1 MRIGIK
7 SLQDF
12 MAFLVRRKWWV
23 IAPFVAL
30 SSIVAVL
37 TKQLPRIYVSEA
49 LVMVQPRDVPE
60 NFVMN
65 LISSSTEQRLKAIQQ
80 TALSR
85 SNLVSILREYGDDL
99 PEFRNFNLDE
109 QVERLRDQI
118 DIKFDLSQDARG
130 NREVTSFKLSF
141 QHKDPAVAQR
151 IASRLTKKFIEQD
164 SDTREKQ
171 VGGTTS
177 FLQTEVEKL
186 DAQLQKSDLD
196 LKGLKVS
203 HQNELPE
210 QLDMNQRSLE
220 RLSAEHASNIDAVDR
235 LTTSRFNYQQLLANT
250 PEFLPP
256 TSRQSTGSKSEEED
270 SHVEAYLKAK
280 TAYEQ
285 LAASLPPNSKYQ
297 DLQILKVQMDRMK
310 ARLSPEE
317 LEEAQKPRKKST
329 EGQENKPIPNPQYIS
344 IQSALRELETEIGIR
359 QTRKKQVEADIA
371 RLSLRVE
378 NTPSI
383 ELQMAE
389 VKRQNEQ
396 LRKQREDRYSDLTKA
411 ELSQSL
417 ETNSKAGEFRIQDPA
432 NLPIE
437 PSKPNKWVVLLAGC
451 ALSLALAIG
460 IAMAV
465 DVARQRVWTQSE
477 IESFWGV
484 PVMVDIP
491 EIVTDAD
498 QVELKKKRLT
508 LAGAV
513 LVGMLVYSVF
523 LYGVY
528 MKHNF
533 ILQSLDPVL
542 QRVVY
547 Q

>member
-186 DAQLQKSDLD
+186 DAQLQKSDQD
-196 LKGLKVS
+196 LKSLKVS

-220 RLSAEHASNIDAVDR
+220 RLSAEQASNIDAVDR
-235 LTTSRFNYQQLLANT
+235 LTTNRFNYQQLLANT

-280 TAYEQ
+280 TAYEE

-317 LEEAQKPRKKST
+317 LEEAQKPKKKST
-329 EGQENKPIPNPQYIS
+329 EGQENKPTPNPQYIS
-344 IQSALRELETEIGIR
+344 IQSALREIETEIGIR

-460 IAMAV
+460 IALAV

-513 LVGMLVYSVF
+513 LVGMLLYSVF

>member
-1 MRIGIK
+1 MKIGIK

-196 LKGLKVS
+196 LKSLKVS

-220 RLSAEHASNIDAVDR
+220 RLSAEQASNIDAVDR

-256 TSRQSTGSKSEEED
+256 TSRQFTGSKSEEED

-344 IQSALRELETEIGIR
+344 IQSALREIETEIGIR

-437 PSKPNKWVVLLAGC
+437 PSKPNKWAVLLAGC

-460 IAMAV
+460 IALAV

-508 LAGAV
+508 LGGTV
-513 LVGMLVYSVF
+513 LVGVLLYSIF

>member
-1 MRIGIK
+1 
-7 SLQDF
+7 

-186 DAQLQKSDLD
+186 DAQLQKSDQD
-196 LKGLKVS
+196 LKSLKVS

-220 RLSAEHASNIDAVDR
+220 RLSAEQASNIDAVDR

-256 TSRQSTGSKSEEED
+256 TSRQFTGSKSEEED

-344 IQSALRELETEIGIR
+344 IQSALREIETEIGIR

-437 PSKPNKWVVLLAGC
+437 PSKPNKWAVLFGGC
-451 ALSLALAIG
+451 ALSLAFAIG
-460 IAMAV
+460 IALAV

-508 LAGAV
+508 LGGTV
-513 LVGMLVYSVF
+513 LVGVLLYSIF

>member
-280 TAYEQ
+280 TAYEE

>member
-1 MRIGIK
+1 MKIGIK

-85 SNLVSILREYGDDL
+85 SNLVSILREYGEDL

-118 DIKFDLSQDARG
+118 DIKFDLSLDARG
-130 NREVTSFKLSF
+130 AREVTSFKLSF

-186 DAQLQKSDLD
+186 DTQLQKSDQD
-196 LKGLKVS
+196 LKGLKIS

-220 RLSAEHASNIDAVDR
+220 RLSAEQASNIDAVDR
-235 LTTSRFNYQQLLANT
+235 LTTSRFNYQQLLAST
-250 PEFLPP
+250 PEFFPP
-256 TSRQSTGSKSEEED
+256 ASKQPTNAESEEKD
-270 SHVEAYLKAK
+270 SNVEAYLKAK

-285 LAASLPPNSKYQ
+285 LARSLPPNSKYQ
-297 DLQILKVQMDRMK
+297 D
-310 ARLSPEE
+310 
-317 LEEAQKPRKKST
+317 
-329 EGQENKPIPNPQYIS
+329 
-344 IQSALRELETEIGIR
+344 
-359 QTRKKQVEADIA
+359 
-371 RLSLRVE
+371 
-378 NTPSI
+378 
-383 ELQMAE
+383 
-389 VKRQNEQ
+389 
-396 LRKQREDRYSDLTKA
+396 
-411 ELSQSL
+411 
-417 ETNSKAGEFRIQDPA
+417 
-432 NLPIE
+432 
-437 PSKPNKWVVLLAGC
+437 
-451 ALSLALAIG
+451 
-460 IAMAV
+460 
-465 DVARQRVWTQSE
+465 
-477 IESFWGV
+477 
-484 PVMVDIP
+484 
-491 EIVTDAD
+491 
-498 QVELKKKRLT
+498 
-508 LAGAV
+508 
-513 LVGMLVYSVF
+513 
-523 LYGVY
+523 
-528 MKHNF
+528 
-533 ILQSLDPVL
+533 
-542 QRVVY
+542 
-547 Q
+547 

>member
-196 LKGLKVS
+196 LKSLKVS

-220 RLSAEHASNIDAVDR
+220 RLSAEQANNIDALDR
-235 LTTSRFNYQQLLANT
+235 LTTNRFNYQQLLANT
-250 PEFLPP
+250 QEFLPP

-280 TAYEQ
+280 TAYEE

-317 LEEAQKPRKKST
+317 LEEAQKPRKKSS
-329 EGQENKPIPNPQYIS
+329 EGQENKPAPNPQYIS

-371 RLSLRVE
+371 RLSQRVE

-460 IAMAV
+460 IALAV

-477 IESFWGV
+477 IELFWGV

-508 LAGAV
+508 LGGAV
-513 LVGMLVYSVF
+513 LVGMLLYSIF

>member
-1 MRIGIK
+1 MKIGIK

-85 SNLVSILREYGDDL
+85 SNLVSILREYGEDL
-99 PEFRNFNLDE
+99 PEFRNYNLDE

-186 DAQLQKSDLD
+186 DAQLQTSDQD
-196 LKGLKVS
+196 LKGLKIR

-220 RLSAEHASNIDAVDR
+220 RLSGELASNIDALDR
-235 LTTSRFNYQQLLANT
+235 LTTNKFNYQQLQAST

-256 TSRQSTGSKSEEED
+256 TSNQFNKAESEEKD
-270 SHVEAYLKAK
+270 SEVEAYLKAK

-285 LAASLPPNSKYQ
+285 LARSLPPNSKYQ
-297 DLQILKVQMDRMK
+297 DLQILKVQMERLK

-317 LEEAQKPRKKST
+317 LEEAQKPKKKSS
-329 EGQENKPIPNPQYIS
+329 EGENKPIPNPQYIS

-437 PSKPNKWVVLLAGC
+437 PSKPNKWAVLLAGC

-460 IAMAV
+460 IALAV

-498 QVELKKKRLT
+498 QVELRKKRFT
-508 LAGAV
+508 LGGTVFGRRAPLQHF
-513 LVGMLVYSVF
+513 LVRR
-523 LYGVY
+523 LYETQL
-528 MKHNF
+528 H
-533 ILQSLDPVL
+533 SAAS
-542 QRVVY
+542 
-547 Q
+547 

>member
-186 DAQLQKSDLD
+186 DTQLQKSDQD
-196 LKGLKVS
+196 LKGLKIR

-220 RLSAEHASNIDAVDR
+220 RLSAEQASNIDAVDR
-235 LTTSRFNYQQLLANT
+235 LTTSRFNYQQLLAST

-256 TSRQSTGSKSEEED
+256 TSNQFTGSKAESEEED

-297 DLQILKVQMDRMK
+297 DLQILKVQMERMEGKTVPGGTGRGAKAKEEKFGRREQAHSKPAVHFYSICVTRPRDRNRHK
-310 ARLSPEE
+310 TNKKEAGRSGHSQTQPESGE
-317 LEEAQKPRKKST
+317 YTKHR
-329 EGQENKPIPNPQYIS
+329 
-344 IQSALRELETEIGIR
+344 
-359 QTRKKQVEADIA
+359 
-371 RLSLRVE
+371 
-378 NTPSI
+378 TPDGRS
-383 ELQMAE
+383 
-389 VKRQNEQ
+389 K
-396 LRKQREDRYSDLTKA
+396 KA
-411 ELSQSL
+411 E
-417 ETNSKAGEFRIQDPA
+417 
-432 NLPIE
+432 
-437 PSKPNKWVVLLAGC
+437 
-451 ALSLALAIG
+451 
-460 IAMAV
+460 
-465 DVARQRVWTQSE
+465 
-477 IESFWGV
+477 
-484 PVMVDIP
+484 
-491 EIVTDAD
+491 
-498 QVELKKKRLT
+498 
-508 LAGAV
+508 
-513 LVGMLVYSVF
+513 
-523 LYGVY
+523 
-528 MKHNF
+528 
-533 ILQSLDPVL
+533 
-542 QRVVY
+542 
-547 Q
+547 

>member
-23 IAPFVAL
+23 IVPFVAL

-186 DAQLQKSDLD
+186 DSQLQKSDQD
-196 LKGLKVS
+196 LKGLKIR

-220 RLSAEHASNIDAVDR
+220 RLSAEHANNIDAVDR
-235 LTTSRFNYQQLLANT
+235 LTTSRFNYQQLLAST
-250 PEFLPP
+250 PEFFPP
-256 TSRQSTGSKSEEED
+256 TSNQFTGSNAESEEKD
-270 SHVEAYLKAK
+270 SDVEAYLKAK

-297 DLQILKVQMDRMK
+297 DLQILKAQMERRK

-317 LEEAQKPRKKST
+317 LEEAQKPKKKST
-329 EGQENKPIPNPQYIS
+329 VENKPIPNPQYIS
-344 IQSALRELETEIGIR
+344 IQSALRDLETEIGIR
-359 QTRKKQVEADIA
+359 QTRKKQIEADIA
-371 RLSLRVE
+371 RLSQRVE

-389 VKRQNEQ
+389 VRRENEQ

-437 PSKPNKWVVLLAGC
+437 PSKPNKWAVLLAGC

-460 IAMAV
+460 IALAV

-498 QVELKKKRLT
+498 QVDLRKKRLALGGT
-508 LAGAV
+508 LFAGV
-513 LVGMLVYSVF
+513 LLYSIF

-547 Q
+547 K

>member
-1 MRIGIK
+1 
-7 SLQDF
+7 

-196 LKGLKVS
+196 LKSLKVS

-220 RLSAEHASNIDAVDR
+220 RLSAEQASNIDAVDR

-317 LEEAQKPRKKST
+317 LEEAQKPKKKST
-329 EGQENKPIPNPQYIS
+329 EGQENKPTPNPQYIS

-437 PSKPNKWVVLLAGC
+437 PSKPNKWAVLLAGC

-460 IAMAV
+460 IALAV

-508 LAGAV
+508 LGGTV
-513 LVGMLVYSVF
+513 LVGVLLYSIF

>member
-186 DAQLQKSDLD
+186 DALLQKSDLD

-280 TAYEQ
+280 TAYEE

-297 DLQILKVQMDRMK
+297 DLQILRVQMDRMK

>member
-1 MRIGIK
+1 MKIGIK

-186 DAQLQKSDLD
+186 DAQLQKSDQD
-196 LKGLKVS
+196 LKSLKVS

-220 RLSAEHASNIDAVDR
+220 RLSAEQASNIDAVDR
-235 LTTSRFNYQQLLANT
+235 LTTNRFNYQQLLANT

-256 TSRQSTGSKSEEED
+256 TSRQFTGSKSEEED

-317 LEEAQKPRKKST
+317 LEEAQKPKKKST
-329 EGQENKPIPNPQYIS
+329 EGQENKPTPNPQYIS
-344 IQSALRELETEIGIR
+344 IQSALREIETEIGIR

-437 PSKPNKWVVLLAGC
+437 PSKPNKWAVLLAGC

-460 IAMAV
+460 IALAV

-508 LAGAV
+508 LGGAV
-513 LVGMLVYSVF
+513 LVGMLLYSIF